1 MSSDLPAPVRRY
13 GDKEVRQLLQRAAE
27 LQKQESVREYG
38 DDAGGLTLA
47 DLQEVAAE
55 AGIHPRYIQQAAAG
69 IERSRPSGLAAR
81 LAGTELT
88 ITVERVVPGE
98 LPGEGFEQAIM
109 EIQRAFSGSGN
120 PSMVG
125 RTLMWKSDTMDHQSS
140 LQVTVSS
147 RRGETRIRAEERL
160 HGTAAAAHLGLV
172 VGAGMGVGLGVG
184 ISVGL
189 AVLGSALFATLFPVG
204 AIGGIYAAVRRWMKK
219 LGVKR
224 RRELELMADRIAAYA
239 RTDAIEPA
247 SSAQA
252 PLGPGPAE
260 LPG

>member
-1 MSSDLPAPVRRY
+1 MSSDLPTPARRY
-13 GDKEVRQLLQRAAE
+13 GDKEVRRLLQRAAE
-27 LQKQESVREYG
+27 LQKQESVREYADG
-38 DDAGGLTLA
+38 GGGLTLA

-69 IERSRPSGLAAR
+69 IEQSGRSGLAAR

-98 LPGEGFEQAIM
+98 LLDEGFEQAIL

-147 RRGETRIRAEERL
+147 RRGVTRIRAEERL

-184 ISVGL
+184 FSVGL

-204 AIGGIYAAVRRWMKK
+204 AIGGIYAAVRHWMKNF
-219 LGVKR
+219 GVKR
-224 RRELELMADRIAAYA
+224 RRELEMMADRIAGYA
-239 RTDAIEPA
+239 GTDAIESGTSGRTA
-247 SSAQA
+247 
-252 PLGPGPAE
+252 LGAGPAE

>member
-1 MSSDLPAPVRRY
+1 MSSDLPTPARRY
-13 GDKEVRQLLQRAAE
+13 GDREVRRLLQRAAE
-27 LQKQESVREYG
+27 LQKQESVREYA
-38 DDAGGLTLA
+38 DDGGGLTLT

-69 IERSRPSGLAAR
+69 IEQSRPSGFAAR
-81 LAGTELT
+81 LAGTGLT

-98 LPGEGFEQAIM
+98 LAEEGFEQAIL

-120 PSMVG
+120 ASMVG

-160 HGTAAAAHLGLV
+160 HGTAAAAHLGIV
-172 VGAGMGVGLGVG
+172 VGAGTGVGLGVG

-189 AVLGSALFATLFPVG
+189 AALGSALFATLFPVG
-204 AIGGIYAAVRRWMKK
+204 AIGGLYAGVRHWMKK
-219 LGVKR
+219 LGIR
-224 RRELELMADRIAAYA
+224 RRSELERMADRIAAYA
-239 RTDAIEPA
+239 RTDAIE
-247 SSAQA
+247 SRRSGQA
-252 PLGPGPAE
+252 ALGAGPAD

>member
-1 MSSDLPAPVRRY
+1 MSSNLPTPVRRY
-13 GDKEVRQLLQRAAE
+13 GDKEVRRLLQRAAE

-55 AGIHPRYIQQAAAG
+55 AGIHPRYIQRAAAG
-69 IERSRPSGLAAR
+69 IEGSGPSGLAAR

-88 ITVERVVPGE
+88 ITVERIVPGE
-98 LPGEGFEQAIM
+98 LPEEGFEQAIL

-125 RTLMWKSDTMDHQSS
+125 RTLMWKSDAMEHQSS

-147 RRGETRIRAEERL
+147 RHGETRIRAEERL

-184 ISVGL
+184 FSVGL

-204 AIGGIYAAVRRWMKK
+204 AIGGIYAGVRHWMKK
-219 LGVKR
+219 FGVKR
-224 RRELELMADRIAAYA
+224 RRELERMADRIAGYA
-239 RTDAIEPA
+239 RTD
-247 SSAQA
+247 
-252 PLGPGPAE
+252 E

>member
-1 MSSDLPAPVRRY
+1 MSSDLPTPARRY
-13 GDKEVRQLLQRAAE
+13 GDKEVRRLLQRAAD
-27 LQKQESVREYG
+27 LQKQESVREYA
-38 DDAGGLTLA
+38 DDGGGLTLA

-69 IERSRPSGLAAR
+69 IEQSRPSGFASR
-81 LAGTELT
+81 LAGTGLT

-98 LPGEGFEQAIM
+98 LPEEGFEQAIL

-160 HGTAAAAHLGLV
+160 HGTAAAAHFGLV
-172 VGAGMGVGLGVG
+172 VGAGTGVGMGVGV
-184 ISVGL
+184 SVGL
-189 AVLGSALFATLFPVG
+189 AVLGSALFATLFPTAV
-204 AIGGIYAAVRRWMKK
+204 IGGLYAGVRHWMKK
-219 LGVKR
+219 LGIRR
-224 RRELELMADRIAAYA
+224 RRELERMADRIAGYA
-239 RTDAIEPA
+239 RADVIE
-247 SSAQA
+247 SRRSGQA
-252 PLGPGPAE
+252 ALGAGPAE

>member
-1 MSSDLPAPVRRY
+1 VSSDLPTPVRRY
-13 GDKEVRQLLQRAAE
+13 GDKEVRRLLQRAAE
-27 LQKQESVREYG
+27 LQKQESVREYA
-38 DDAGGLTLA
+38 DDGGGLTLA

-69 IERSRPSGLAAR
+69 IDRSGPSGLVAR
-81 LAGTELT
+81 LAGTQLT

-98 LPGEGFEQAIM
+98 LADEGFEQAIL

-125 RTLMWKSDTMDHQSS
+125 RTLMWKSDTIDHESS

-184 ISVGL
+184 FSVGL

-204 AIGGIYAAVRRWMKK
+204 AIGGIYAAGRHRMKNF
-219 LGVKR
+219 GVKR
-224 RRELELMADRIAAYA
+224 RRELELMADRIAGYA
-239 RTDAIEPA
+239 RTNAIESGTSGRTA
-247 SSAQA
+247 
-252 PLGPGPAE
+252 LGAGPAE

>member
-1 MSSDLPAPVRRY
+1 MSSDLPTPVRRY
-13 GDKEVRQLLQRAAE
+13 GDKEVRRLLQRAAE
-27 LQKQESVREYG
+27 LQKQESVREYA
-38 DDAGGLTLA
+38 DDGGGLTLA

-69 IERSRPSGLAAR
+69 IDGSGPSGLVAR

-98 LPGEGFEQAIM
+98 LLDEGFEQAIM

-184 ISVGL
+184 FSVGL
-189 AVLGSALFATLFPVG
+189 AVIGSALFATLFPVG
-204 AIGGIYAAVRRWMKK
+204 AIGGIYAAVRHWMKK
-219 LGVKR
+219 FGIKR
-224 RRELELMADRIAAYA
+224 RRELELMADRIAGYA
-239 RTDAIEPA
+239 RTDAIESG
-247 SSAQA
+247 SSLRAA
-252 PLGPGPAE
+252 LGAGPAE

>member
-1 MSSDLPAPVRRY
+1 MSSDLPTPARRY
-13 GDKEVRQLLQRAAE
+13 GDKEVRRLLQRAAE
-27 LQKQESVREYG
+27 LQKQESVREYA
-38 DDAGGLTLA
+38 DDGGGLTLA

-55 AGIHPRYIQQAAAG
+55 AGIHPRYIQRAAAG
-69 IERSRPSGLAAR
+69 IEQSGPSGFASR

-98 LPGEGFEQAIM
+98 LPEEGFEQAIL

-160 HGTAAAAHLGLV
+160 HGTAAGAHLGLV
-172 VGAGMGVGLGVG
+172 VGAGMGVGMGVG
-184 ISVGL
+184 FSVGL

-204 AIGGIYAAVRRWMKK
+204 AIGGLYAGVRRWMKK
-219 LGVKR
+219 LGIRR
-224 RRELELMADRIAAYA
+224 RRELERMADRIAAYA
-239 RTDAIEPA
+239 RTEDTD
-247 SSAQA
+247 SADSGQ
-252 PLGPGPAE
+252 LVPGRRPQ

>member
-1 MSSDLPAPVRRY
+1 VSSDLPTPVRRY
-13 GDKEVRQLLQRAAE
+13 GDKEVRRLLERAAE
-27 LQKQESVREYG
+27 LQKQESVREYA
-38 DDAGGLTLA
+38 DDGGGLTLA

-69 IERSRPSGLAAR
+69 IDRSGPSGLVAR
-81 LAGTELT
+81 LAGTQLT

-98 LPGEGFEQAIM
+98 LADEGFEQVIL

-184 ISVGL
+184 FSVGL

-204 AIGGIYAAVRRWMKK
+204 AIGGIYAAVRHWMKNF
-219 LGVKR
+219 GVKR
-224 RRELELMADRIAAYA
+224 RRELELMADRIAGYA
-239 RTDAIEPA
+239 RTNAIESGTSGRTA
-247 SSAQA
+247 
-252 PLGPGPAE
+252 LGAGPAE